1 MSLIKINPTQEQ
13 INRRVTINW
22 ALIEIE
28 HEEWLTQNLTL
39 KFNLATTDLEAI
51 SLIKIAEKFGLYDL
65 AETMQEDLNNGKQG
79 IDYEDKS
86 I

>member
-1 MSLIKINPTQEQ
+1 MSLIKINPTETQ
-13 INRRVTINW
+13 IYTRVGINFE
-22 ALIEIE
+22 LILYDLEK
-28 HEEWLTQNLTL
+28 NLRL